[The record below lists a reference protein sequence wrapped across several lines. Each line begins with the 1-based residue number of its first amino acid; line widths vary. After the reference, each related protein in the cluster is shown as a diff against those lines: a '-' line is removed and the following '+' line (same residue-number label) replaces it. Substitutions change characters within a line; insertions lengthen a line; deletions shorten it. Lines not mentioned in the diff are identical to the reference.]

1 MISRE
6 IHLVKRPKAAPDASH
21 FKLVETE
28 VPDTL
33 EADQV
38 LVKNLW
44 MSVDPYMRPRMN
56 DVKSYIP
63 PYQIGEVLD
72 GGAMG
77 VVIASKNDKLP
88 IGTYVES
95 MNGWREYFV
104 SGRKGLGIRDT
115 SHVAPQDYLGIMGMP
130 GITAYVGTTV
140 LGAAK
145 AGDTVYVSG
154 AAGAV
159 GSLVCQIAKALGCTV
174 MGSAGSDEKVD
185 WLLNSAHIDGAF
197 NYRNEANQSAAIAEA
212 CPKGIDLFFD
222 NVGGSQLD
230 AALMNMRK
238 NGRVI
243 LCGSIED
250 YNAPSKDRQGV
261 KNLFRAIAM
270 GLSIKGFIIF
280 DYMADHQKAF
290 VEDMS
295 RWRGEGKIQ
304 NQETIFNGIERA
316 PEAFLGLFSGANLG
330 KMLVKLADE

>member
-6 IHLVKRPKAAPDASH
+6 IHLTKRPKSSPDASH
-21 FKLVETE
+21 FKLVETS
-28 VPDTL
+28 VPKTL
-33 EADQV
+33 EEDQV

-63 PYQIGEVLD
+63 PYQVDQVLD
-72 GGAMG
+72 GGAIG
-77 VVIASKNDKLP
+77 VVIASKNEKLP
-88 IGTYVES
+88 VGTYVES

-115 SHVAPQDYLGIMGMP
+115 SQVAPQDYLGIMGMP

-154 AAGAV
+154 AGGAV
-159 GSLVCQIAKALGCTV
+159 GSLVCQIAKTLGCTV
-174 MGSAGSDEKVD
+174 AGSAGSDEKVD
-185 WLLNSAHIDGAF
+185 WLLNSAHLDAAF
-197 NYRNEANQSAAIAEA
+197 NYHQEEDQAAAIKRA
-212 CPKGIDLFFD
+212 CPKGVDLFFD

-230 AALMNMRK
+230 AGLMNMRK
-238 NGRVI
+238 DGRVI

-250 YNAPSKDRQGV
+250 YNTPTKDRQGV

-270 GLSIKGFIIF
+270 GLNIKGFIIF

-290 VEDMS
+290 FEDMI
-295 RWRGEGKIQ
+295 RWRTEGKIQ
-304 NQETIFNGIERA
+304 NKETILSGIERA

-330 KMLVKLADE
+330 KMLVKIADE

>member
-1 MISRE
+1 MLSRE
-6 IHLVKRPKAAPDASH
+6 IHLAKRPKSAPDASH

-28 VPDTL
+28 VPETL
-33 EADQV
+33 EDDQV

-63 PYQIGEVLD
+63 PYQVDEVLD

-77 VVIASKNDKLP
+77 VVIASKNNKLP
-88 IGTYVES
+88 VGTYVES
-95 MNGWREYFV
+95 MHGWREYFV
-104 SGRKGLGIRDT
+104 SGKKGLGVRDT
-115 SHVAPQDYLGIMGMP
+115 THIAPQDYLGIMGMP

-140 LGAAK
+140 LGEAK
-145 AGDTVYVSG
+145 AGDRVYVSG

-159 GSLVCQIAKALGCTV
+159 GSLTCQIAKALGCTV
-174 MGSAGSDEKVD
+174 VGSAGSDEKVD
-185 WLLNSAHIDGAF
+185 WLLNSAHIDAAF
-197 NYRNEANQSAAIAEA
+197 NYHSEADLSAAITQA

-230 AALMNMRK
+230 AALINMRK

-250 YNAPSKDRQGV
+250 YNTPAKDRQGV

-270 GLSIKGFIIF
+270 GLTIKGFIIF
-280 DYMADHQKAF
+280 DYMADYQKAF
-290 VEDMS
+290 VEDMH

-304 NQETIFNGIERA
+304 NRETILTGIERA

-330 KMLVKLADE
+330 KMLVKIADE